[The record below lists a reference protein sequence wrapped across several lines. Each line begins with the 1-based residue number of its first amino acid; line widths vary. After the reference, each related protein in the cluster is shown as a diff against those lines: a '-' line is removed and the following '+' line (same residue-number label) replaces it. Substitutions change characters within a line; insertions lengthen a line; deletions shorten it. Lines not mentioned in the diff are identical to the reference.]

1 MNRYAFIMACES
13 YNRGQNFVG
22 TISNLD
28 DFLAMMETCLGG
40 RYRYAV
46 EVKYHIGHNN
56 VIMVHGGELKAPY
69 TIGFAFNWNDTSIK
83 MFKEDIAM
91 MVYRYYGGTDLNTYE
106 LIDLVREYIADNK
119 EDFED

>member
-1 MNRYAFIMACES
+1 MNNRYAFIMACEA

-22 TISNLD
+22 EVTNKNS
-28 DFLAMMETCLGG
+28 FLSLMEACLGG

-46 EVKYHIGHNN
+46 EVNYHVTHTIT
-56 VIMVHGGELKAPY
+56 VYGGELKAPY
-69 TIGFAFNWNDTSIK
+69 TIGFTCSWDKIGLNL
-83 MFKEDIAM
+83 FKEDLVM
-91 MVYRYYGGTDLNTYE
+91 MIYRYYGGTDLNTYE